1 MGNVIFLIPPMMLSY
16 INFYKII
23 CIYIINQFWFGIL
36 KFIIDYMFRK
46 GKRVRF
52 HLHFTPI
59 FWTKYWAQLAKN
71 PKITNFTEKKSE
83 SIYYKKKVQSDSHK
97 LKAMEII
104 AGTTATTM
112 ATQSITPK
120 GLKFDPP
127 FSLLHSQSYA
137 PIRTSLQHS
146 IISRKPRITTR
157 SIADDTT
164 SSEFTFFFF
173 LLSTFSFF
181 FLVPMSCLMKC
192 YTEEIGICNSWKYK
206 KKVENVWYV
215 VAILCHL
222 KLIASFNSIVG

>member
-1 MGNVIFLIPPMMLSY
+1 
-16 INFYKII
+16 
-23 CIYIINQFWFGIL
+23 
-36 KFIIDYMFRK
+36 
-46 GKRVRF
+46 
-52 HLHFTPI
+52 
-59 FWTKYWAQLAKN
+59 
-71 PKITNFTEKKSE
+71 
-83 SIYYKKKVQSDSHK
+83 
-97 LKAMEII
+97 MEII
-104 AGTTATTM
+104 AGTTAPTM

-137 PIRTSLQHS
+137 PIRTSLQYP

-164 SSEFTFFFF
+164 SSEFTFF
-173 LLSTFSFF
+173 LLSAFSFF

-192 YTEEIGICNSWKYK
+192 YTEEIGIYKSWKYK
-206 KKVENVWYV
+206 REVENVWYV

>member
-1 MGNVIFLIPPMMLSY
+1 MGNVIFLIPPMKLSN

-23 CIYIINQFWFGIL
+23 CIYIINQFWFGIP

-164 SSEFTFFFF
+164 SSEFTFFIFYYRLF
-173 LLSTFSFF
+173 HSFF
-181 FLVPMSCLMKC
+181 WCPCRVWWNV
-192 YTEEIGICNSWKYK
+192 IQK
-206 KKVENVWYV
+206 KLGFVIREN
-215 VAILCHL
+215 IR
-222 KLIASFNSIVG
+222 KR